1 MQYGKP
7 IRLYSTFL
15 LRRCVYVRALV
26 RSRRTT
32 LQQNRRCYHCLLH
45 RHHRSSTFR
54 ARDTLFSIP
63 SAFSP
68 LLLLFSFFYRC
79 RPCLPF
85 HNVCW
90 NAIKLENMLLHSSI
104 LSNGNVRSVVFLEL
118 IFLLSVVAIP
128 IC

>member
-1 MQYGKP
+1 MRYGKTYTTA
-7 IRLYSTFL
+7 LNFSSS
-15 LRRCVYVRALV
+15 LV

-32 LQQNRRCYHCLLH
+32 LQQNRRCYYCFFH

-54 ARDTLFSIP
+54 VRDTLFSIP

-68 LLLLFSFFYRC
+68 LLLFSFFYRC
-79 RPCLPF
+79 RACFAF
-85 HNVCW
+85 HSVCRS
-90 NAIKLENMLLHSSI
+90 AIKLENMLVYSTI
-104 LSNGNVRSVVFLEL
+104 LSDDDDVRSIIFSEL